1 MNLIRVVLL
10 PSYVGLG
17 QLLDVSEFISSSIKM
32 AVTAACKVIERI
44 GRVNVFHRAKVQ

>member
-32 AVTAACKVIERI
+32 AVTAACKVIGRI
-44 GRVNVFHRAKVQ
+44 GRVNVH